1 MITNNTHDV
10 IEIEEIE
17 KATRKYVI
25 EFNNKIYETDC
36 EKNIIYIMDNQYID
50 SNDDYAEI
58 LKRINLARELMIYS
72 IIEGVNI
79 EIWNGN
85 ERIEENYILEK
96 DDINTENVDIIINVE
111 DEISMFS
118 GINEIGYAK
127 IYIKRYNDTYFLL

>member
-1 MITNNTHDV
+1 MITNNTDYV
-10 IEIEEIE
+10 IEIEKIE

-25 EFNNKIYETDC
+25 EFNGKTYETDC
-36 EKNIIYIMDNQYID
+36 EKNIIYVMDNQYID
-50 SNDDYAEI
+50 SNDDYTEI

-72 IIEGVNI
+72 IIEGMNI

-85 ERIEENYILEK
+85 ERIEQNYILEK
-96 DDINTENVDIIINVE
+96 DDINNEDVDIIINVE

-127 IYIKRYNDTYFLL
+127 IYIKNESDTYFLF